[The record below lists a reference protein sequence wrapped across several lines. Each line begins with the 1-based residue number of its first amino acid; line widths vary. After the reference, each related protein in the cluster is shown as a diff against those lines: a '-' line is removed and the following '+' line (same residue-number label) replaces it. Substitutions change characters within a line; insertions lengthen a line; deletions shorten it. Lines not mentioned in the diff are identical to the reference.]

1 MKLKNWMQTR
11 AGAFN
16 SITGKAKKV
25 GWVLARVNRTVTNE
39 WALALAPFGWRN
51 SSWQP
56 YAPRWRVKLTIG
68 DWIGDDPV
76 AVPGTMYIP
85 QCNNI
90 SNVRLC
96 LRWCGSDD
104 YWNANRKYLTVYT

>member
-1 MKLKNWMQTR
+1 MQTR

-76 AVPGTMYIP
+76 AVPGQFQSQSESQGQGIQSGTHRFFCWYFLP
-85 QCNNI
+85 T
-90 SNVRLC
+90 
-96 LRWCGSDD
+96 
-104 YWNANRKYLTVYT
+104 ATFT